1 MKERIIKLLSDDK
14 AGKPIGKTGALSIE
28 EIAQLLGL
36 ESVDELQELQF
47 YLDELINEL
56 QIYLTKKN
64 KYILFSK
71 CSNFKKGYISVKQKG
86 FGFLIIPPEERY
98 IKVEGKEI
106 KQSDI
111 HIAKDKLG
119 FALNGDYVLVEVI
132 GSDTEH
138 PEGKVIEILKRDLKN
153 IVGTIKSDGNEIYFE
168 PLEPLKIELNVDKD
182 SLKKCVEGEIVVV
195 SLLDDLGKNRYIGE
209 VSQHICHKDDASQD
223 ILTIAAKY
231 EIYHEF
237 PEDAMKQAEET
248 PEEVRD
254 VDREGRV
261 DLTDK
266 EIFTIDGADTKDIDD
281 AISIEMKDGYYHLG
295 VHIADVSYY
304 VTENSPL
311 DVEALRRGTSS
322 YLADAVIPQL
332 PHKLSNGIC
341 SLNPNVERC
350 AISCMMKIDSRGKV
364 VDYEIF
370 PSIIKSKKKMTYS
383 SVNHYLMEN
392 IVDEGY
398 EEFTQSLSTMKEL
411 ADIIRNERTGR
422 GASDF
427 DIDEPKIIC
436 DEEGKAI
443 DVVVRERGD
452 GEKLIEDFMVAAN
465 ETIASYFISMEL
477 PAIFRIHD
485 VPKQEKVET
494 FINFCGMTGH
504 PIKGKYNKVNPK
516 TFQKLLEQIDV
527 EDDVKPIYRTEAVK
541 CMAKAI
547 YSQKNI
553 GHFGLASLNYTHFTS
568 PIRRYPDLLV
578 HRLLRHYL
586 FNGKIDEKSINYWNN
601 NIEAIARQSSEREVA
616 AVEAERE
623 VTKMKMAEYM
633 EQHVGEEYEAI
644 VSGVGEIGIFVQL
657 PNLVEGLIPIA
668 SLDGDYFEFVEEMQ
682 CLFGRS
688 SKKRYMIGDKLK
700 VKCVRAS
707 KANMTVDF
715 EMIKELRLSD
725 TQKGKQ
731 LKLGR

>member
-1 MKERIIKLLSDDK
+1 MKERILELLDK
-14 AGKPIGKTGALSIE
+14 EYDALDI
-28 EIAQLLGL
+28 ITINDKLGL
-36 ESVDELQELQF
+36 TTVEELQSLQF
-47 YLDELINEL
+47 YLDELISEL
-56 QIYLTKKN
+56 EVYLTKKN

-71 CSNFKKGYISVKQKG
+71 CPNFKKGIISVNKKG
-86 FGFLIIPPEERY
+86 FGFLNIPAEERI
-98 IKVEGKEI
+98 IKVQGKDVR
-106 KQSDI
+106 QPDI

-119 FALNGDYVLVEVI
+119 FALDGDFVLVEVL
-132 GSDTEH
+132 GSDMEH
-138 PEGKVIEILKRDLKN
+138 PEGKVIKILKRDLKN

-168 PLEPLKIELNVDKD
+168 SLEPLNIELSVDKE
-182 SLKKCVEGEIVVV
+182 SLKKCVEGEVVVV

-231 EIYHEF
+231 EIYHDF

-341 SLNPNVERC
+341 SLNPNVDRC

-370 PSIIKSKKKMTYS
+370 PSIIRSKKKMTYT

-392 IVDEGY
+392 VIDEGY
-398 EEFTQSLSTMKEL
+398 ENFTQSLSIMKEL
-411 ADIIRNERTGR
+411 ADIIRDERTRR

-427 DIDEPKIIC
+427 DIDEPKVIC
-436 DEEGKAI
+436 DETGKAI

-452 GEKLIEDFMVAAN
+452 GEKLIEDFMVIAN
-465 ETIASYFISMEL
+465 ETVASYFITMGL
-477 PAIFRIHD
+477 PSIYRVHD
-485 VPKQEKVET
+485 VPKQEKVES
-494 FINFCGMTGH
+494 FIRFCGMTGH
-504 PIKGKYNKVNPK
+504 PIKGKFNKVNPK

-527 EDDVKPIYRTEAVK
+527 EDDLKPIYRAEAVK
-541 CMAKAI
+541 SMAKAI
-547 YSQKNI
+547 YSQENI
-553 GHFGLASLNYTHFTS
+553 GHFGLASRNYTHFTS

-586 FNGKIDEKSINYWNN
+586 FNGKIDERSVNYWNS
-601 NIEAIARQSSEREVA
+601 NIESIARQSSEREVA

-644 VSGVGEIGIFVQL
+644 VSGVGNIGMFVQL
-657 PNLVEGLIPIA
+657 PNMVEGLIPMS
-668 SLDGDYFEFVEEMQ
+668 SLDGDYFEYDDELK

-688 SKKRYMIGDKLK
+688 SKKRYMIGDKFK
-700 VKCVRAS
+700 VKCIAAS

-715 EMIKELRLSD
+715 EMVKELRLNA
-725 TQKGKQ
+725 TPKGKE
-731 LKLGR
+731 LKLGRK